1 MLPSISFD
9 YIKRPNIVLF
19 SNVLSLSSN
28 ISFLLNFFSFFPI
41 TPIVKIFFSS
51 ISTKTF
57 FFLSTSLINFFFNNR

>member
-28 ISFLLNFFSFFPI
+28 I
-41 TPIVKIFFSS
+41 
-51 ISTKTF
+51 
-57 FFLSTSLINFFFNNR
+57 